1 VSDSPS
7 SNPDGAAPSGV
18 PAVPEEP
25 PMGPPVKGLHPDA
38 IRVLRLFNTITDHDF
53 RAVSSNM
60 KMISARL
67 RETNGAVGEIEKMI
81 RRQTLL
87 WSGTAMAKYL
97 RIETLFN
104 ATKFQSY
111 YEQRSLPAAREGVP
125 VQGIS
130 SEKNNPPP
138 TAAQLKAAAAA
149 YEQLKN
155 DDR

>member
-1 VSDSPS
+1 
-7 SNPDGAAPSGV
+7 
-18 PAVPEEP
+18 
-25 PMGPPVKGLHPDA
+25 
-38 IRVLRLFNTITDHDF
+38 
-53 RAVSSNM
+53 
-60 KMISARL
+60 
-67 RETNGAVGEIEKMI
+67 
-81 RRQTLL
+81 
-87 WSGTAMAKYL
+87 MAKYL